1 MRPVLRGKALAVA
14 LTASA
19 LAGMGAVK
27 GEDKMTASRS
37 GLGEKAGT
45 ALAAAA
51 REAIARGEV
60 PGAVILVAVDGRV
73 VYHEAFGHAMVE
85 PRKVPMKRDAIF
97 DMASLTKPCAT
108 ALSLMI
114 LSEEG
119 KLSLRDPVVRWL
131 PRFTGGGKDAVTI
144 AELMTHTG
152 GLNDAGLY
160 DPKNPM
166 VTTADITGL
175 LWTKELF
182 AKPGAAYLYA
192 DYNYIALGL
201 VVEAAA
207 GKPLDEFFAERI
219 ARPLGLKDSGFL
231 PPEGKRGRIAAT
243 ARVKGEMLAGKVHDP
258 RSADMGGVAGHAGL
272 FSTARET
279 WMIAQ
284 MLLDGG
290 CLGKRRLISPAA
302 ANAMVSIQTPAGL
315 RPRGL
320 GWDMDPGGWGPRGN
334 LFPVNGGFGHT
345 GFTGT
350 SLWADR
356 ETRTVV
362 VVLTNRVHPDGEGD
376 ADPLRRRVANI
387 VAGVVRSP
395 AAAVKATAVKATG
408 RTAVA
413 SGPASA
419 VRVPRVLT
427 GIDVLE
433 EHGFRELA
441 GRRIGLVTNLS
452 VLDRSGRTTLEAIRG
467 AKEVTLAAVFTP
479 EHGLEAVL
487 DSAVPSGGHD
497 DLKVPVHSLY
507 GERNRPS
514 PEQLKGIDELVI
526 DLPDIGVRF
535 YTYHAT
541 MAYCMEEAA
550 KAGVAVTVLDRPNP
564 ITGTRVEGPLLPKER
579 WSFTGYTAMPV
590 RHGMTMGEM
599 ALFFDADH
607 SIGAKPRVIAVEGW
621 TRDMWYDMT
630 GLPWANPSPNI
641 RSLAQAIIY
650 PAVGMLE
657 AANISVGRGTTAPFE
672 KFGAPWMDGSRV
684 TAELNSRGLPGVRF
698 YPVTFTPDYGPYKG
712 ESCSGCGV
720 FLSDRESFRAVLTG
734 LAIADAL
741 NRVHGTAFRMEGMD
755 NLLGAPRCR
764 ELLLAL
770 APLGEVL
777 ASFADEE
784 ARFESARRKY
794 LLY

>member
-1 MRPVLRGKALAVA
+1 
-14 LTASA
+14 
-19 LAGMGAVK
+19 
-27 GEDKMTASRS
+27 
-37 GLGEKAGT
+37 
-45 ALAAAA
+45 
-51 REAIARGEV
+51 
-60 PGAVILVAVDGRV
+60 
-73 VYHEAFGHAMVE
+73 
-85 PRKVPMKRDAIF
+85 
-97 DMASLTKPCAT
+97 
-108 ALSLMI
+108 
-114 LSEEG
+114 
-119 KLSLRDPVVRWL
+119 
-131 PRFTGGGKDAVTI
+131 
-144 AELMTHTG
+144 MTHTG

-175 LWTKELF
+175 LWTKDLF
-182 AKPGAAYLYA
+182 AKPGTACLYA
-192 DYNYIALGL
+192 DYNYITLGL
-201 VVEAAA
+201 AVEAAA
-207 GKPLDEFFAERI
+207 GMPLDEFYMERI
-219 ARPLGLKDSGFL
+219 ARPLGLKDSGFR
-231 PPEGKRGRIAAT
+231 PPERKRGRIAAT
-243 ARVKGEMLAGKVHDP
+243 AYVKGEMLVGKVHDP

-290 CLGKRRLISPAA
+290 RLGVRRRGEATSRKLRFRVRRRGEATSRKLRFRVRRLLSPAA
-302 ANAMVSIQTPAGL
+302 AAAMVSVQTPVGL

-362 VVLTNRVHPDGEGD
+362 VVLTNRVHPNGEGD

-387 VAGVVRSP
+387 VASVVTKGAAP
-395 AAAVKATAVKATG
+395 APRKATAAAPAPQKAARAAG
-408 RTAVA
+408 
-413 SGPASA
+413 
-419 VRVPRVLT
+419 RVPRVLT
-427 GIDVLE
+427 GVDVLK
-433 EHGFRELA
+433 EHRFRELA
-441 GRRIGLVTNLS
+441 GKRVGLVTNLA
-452 VLDRSGRTTLEAIRG
+452 VLDRSGRTTLEVFRE

-479 EHGLEAVL
+479 EHGLEAL
-487 DSAVPSGGHD
+487 IDSAVPSGGHE
-497 DLKVPVHSLY
+497 DLKVPVYSLY

-514 PEQLKGIDELVI
+514 GEQLKGIDELVI

-550 KAGVAVTVLDRPNP
+550 KAGVGVTVLDRPNP

-607 SIGAKPRVIAVEGW
+607 AIGAKPRVIAMEGW

-657 AANISVGRGTTAPFE
+657 AANLSVGRGTPAPFE

-684 TAELNSRGLPGVRF
+684 TAELNSRNLPGVRF
-698 YPVTFTPDYGPYKG
+698 YPVTFTPDYGSYKG
-712 ESCSGCGV
+712 EACSGCGV

-741 NRVHGTAFRMEGMD
+741 NRVHGAAFRMEGMD

-764 ELLLAL
+764 ELLRAL
-770 APLGEVL
+770 VPMPEVL
-777 ASFADEE
+777 ASFAAEE
-784 ARFESARRKY
+784 AAFESLRRKY